1 MHGWPSFK
9 AEAFMTT
16 LYIKVSMTTNFKR
29 ICRKT
34 MTKFITNG
42 LIIKEQNIGEKD
54 KLLTVLT
61 ESHGVVKGFAKGAKD
76 IKSSKCAATGL
87 LSYSRLT
94 LYKSKDSYI
103 IGDTRIIKVF
113 SGLRNS
119 VEKMYLS
126 QYFCELSAF
135 LCPKEQ
141 EAQEYLKLILNALY
155 LLSENKRDLFIVKAC
170 VELRLMCL
178 AGYMPDIVMCRECGE
193 YNKDTM
199 YFLPKT
205 GQLICSDCID
215 NASEEYK
222 ITLNPTSTTALRHCC
237 YADTQKLFSFT
248 LPEKDLK
255 ALNFCSEEYI
265 KFILEKDFRT
275 LNFFKSIT

>member
-1 MHGWPSFK
+1 
-9 AEAFMTT
+9 
-16 LYIKVSMTTNFKR
+16 
-29 ICRKT
+29 

-76 IKSSKCAATGL
+76 IKSSKCSATGL
-87 LSYSRLT
+87 LSYSKLT

-103 IGDTRIIKVF
+103 IGDARIIKVF
-113 SGLRNS
+113 AGLRNS
-119 VEKMYLS
+119 VENMYLS

-135 LCPKEQ
+135 VCPKEQ
-141 EAQEYLKLILNALY
+141 TAEECLKLVLNALY
-155 LLSENKRDLFIVKAC
+155 LLSENKRNLWVVKAC

-178 AGYMPDIVMCRECGE
+178 AGYMPDLIMCRECGE
-193 YNKDTM
+193 YNNDKM

-205 GQLICSDCID
+205 GQLICGNCID
-215 NASEEYK
+215 KTHEEYR
-222 ITLNPTSTTALRHCC
+222 ITLNSSTTTALRHCC
-237 YADTQKLFSFT
+237 YADKEKLFSFT
-248 LPEKDLK
+248 LPDSDLK
-255 ALNFCSEEYI
+255 TLNFCSEEYV

-275 LNFFKSIT
+275 LKFFKSIV